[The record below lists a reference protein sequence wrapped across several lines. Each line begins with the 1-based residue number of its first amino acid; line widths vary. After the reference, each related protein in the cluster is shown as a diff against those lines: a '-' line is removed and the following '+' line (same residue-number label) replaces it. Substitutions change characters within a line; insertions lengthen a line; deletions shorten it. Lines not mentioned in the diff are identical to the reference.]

1 MTEREHLARVRAARP
16 VLNDKEIKMLVLKI
30 VGLVFFLGVATVAT
44 AAYHF
49 GFIFNPSPTEPPKE
63 KNMYDFTM
71 KNIDG
76 QDIKLDAYKG
86 KVALIVNTASKC
98 GLTPQYDGLEALY
111 EKYKDK
117 GFVVLGFPA
126 NNFMGQE
133 PGTEK
138 EIKEFC
144 TLKYNVT
151 FPMFAKISV
160 KGTDQHP
167 FYTFLTNKQS
177 NPGFDGDIT
186 WNFEKFVADKNG
198 KIIARFSPKTTPADP
213 KIVEVIQSALAA
225 N

>member
-1 MTEREHLARVRAARP
+1 MFA
-16 VLNDKEIKMLVLKI
+16 IKVIGILLVL
-30 VGLVFFLGVATVAT
+30 GVSAIAA

-49 GFIFNPSPTEPPKE
+49 GFILNPSPTEPPKE
-63 KNMYDFTM
+63 KSMYEFTM

-76 QDIKLDAYKG
+76 SDVNLGAYKG
-86 KVALIVNTASKC
+86 KVAMIVNVASKC
-98 GLTPQYDGLEALY
+98 GLTPQYEGLEALY

-117 GFVVLGFPA
+117 GFVILGFPA
-126 NNFMGQE
+126 NNFLGQE

-160 KGTDQHP
+160 KGSDQHP
-167 FYTFLTNKQS
+167 LYTFLTNRQS

-186 WNFEKFVADKNG
+186 WNFEKFLADKNG
-198 KIIARFSPKTTPADP
+198 KIISRFSPKTVPDDP
-213 KIVEVIQSALAA
+213 EIVKTIETELAK
-225 N
+225 

>member
-1 MTEREHLARVRAARP
+1 MF
-16 VLNDKEIKMLVLKI
+16 MLKI
-30 VGLVFFLGVATVAT
+30 LGSLVVVALVGVAVM
-44 AAYHF
+44 AYSY

-63 KNMYDFTM
+63 KNVHEFTM

-76 QDIKLDAYKG
+76 SDVKLDTYKG
-86 KVALIVNTASKC
+86 KVAMIVNTASKC
-98 GLTPQYDGLEALY
+98 GLTPQYEGLQALY
-111 EKYKDK
+111 DKYKEK
-117 GFVVLGFPA
+117 GFVILGFPA

-160 KGTDQHP
+160 KGEDQHP

-177 NPGFDGDIT
+177 NPEFDGDIS
-186 WNFEKFVADKNG
+186 WNFEKFLVG
-198 KIIARFSPKTTPADP
+198 KDGKVLARFSPQTVPGDP
-213 KIVEVIQSALAA
+213 KIAEAIDAALAA
-225 N
+225 K

>member
-1 MTEREHLARVRAARP
+1 
-16 VLNDKEIKMLVLKI
+16 MLVLKI
-30 VGLVFFLGVATVAT
+30 VGTVLVLGAAAIAG
-44 AAYHF
+44 AAYSY

-63 KNMYDFTM
+63 KSMYEFTM
-71 KNIDG
+71 KDIDG
-76 QDIKLDAYKG
+76 KDVKLDAYKG
-86 KVALIVNTASKC
+86 KVAMIVNVASKC
-98 GLTPQYDGLEALY
+98 GLTPQYEGLEALY

-117 GFVVLGFPA
+117 GFVILGFPA
-126 NNFMGQE
+126 NNFLGQE

-186 WNFEKFVADKNG
+186 WNFEKFLADKNG
-198 KIIARFSPKTTPADP
+198 KIIDRFSPKTVPGDP
-213 KIVEVIQSALAA
+213 EITKAIETAL
-225 N
+225 NGNSE